1 MLWVFFGVA
10 ALFLVLAV
18 VLRGH
23 RPGSPERIGTT
34 VIDYDV
40 QARRS
45 GGSNGV
51 GPGGFGGL

>member
-18 VLRGH
+18 VIRGN
-23 RPGSPERIGTT
+23 RPGSVERIGST

-40 QARRS
+40 QARR
-45 GGSNGV
+45 GPGTGA
-51 GPGGFGGL
+51 GPGGIGGI